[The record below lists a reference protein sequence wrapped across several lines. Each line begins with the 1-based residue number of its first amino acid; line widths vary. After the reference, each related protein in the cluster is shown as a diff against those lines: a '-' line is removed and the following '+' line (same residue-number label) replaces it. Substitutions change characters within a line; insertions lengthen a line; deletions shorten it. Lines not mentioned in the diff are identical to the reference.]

1 MIHNAKQDGCFYER
15 IDEDI
20 IKLDAHNQPGLLN
33 KAILDQTSACARN
46 VKMIQ

>member
-15 IDEDI
+15 IDADI
-20 IKLDAHNQPGLLN
+20 RRLDAHNQPGLLN